1 MIVALI
7 LALILLAVTW
17 ALVVAFVAKSER
29 NRGNRPW

>member
-7 LALILLAVTW
+7 LALILLAITW
-17 ALVVAFVAKSER
+17 ALVVAFVSKGER